1 MTQAQDMVAELLI
14 CGQFQSFLKVRFLG
28 DKICFEGTGLKRGL
42 GVSWLFFFFPLFL
55 AVVRDNLQ
63 NHKGNKPSKFR
74 LVTT

>member
-1 MTQAQDMVAELLI
+1 MTQAQDRVAELLI

-42 GVSWLFFFFPLFL
+42 GVSWFFLFSFF

>member
-42 GVSWLFFFFPLFL
+42 GVSWLFFFFPFFFFLRLFETTYKTTKEIY
-55 AVVRDNLQ
+55 RPNL
-63 NHKGNKPSKFR
+63 G
-74 LVTT
+74 